1 MKISTYSIFFFFFFL
16 QRTSPADSAVNIFL
30 GQIASSSEENT
41 EEEDG
46 DEMADKEKSKNFLAR
61 YVA

>member
-1 MKISTYSIFFFFFFL
+1 MKWKSQHTAFFFFFL

-61 YVA
+61 YVS